1 MTHQHA
7 DPQNCRELL
16 GSISAYV
23 DGDLSDELCQE
34 LQRHMSECEHC
45 RVVVDT
51 TAKMVYLY
59 RQAAQEV
66 TLSEDAQ
73 ERLMNTLNLRDF
85 LKPGE

>member
-1 MTHQHA
+1 MTHQHT
-7 DPQNCRELL
+7 DSKTCQDLL

-34 LQRHMSECEHC
+34 IQRHMSECEHC

-59 RQAAQEV
+59 RQTAQEV
-66 TLSEDAQ
+66 AMPEGAQ